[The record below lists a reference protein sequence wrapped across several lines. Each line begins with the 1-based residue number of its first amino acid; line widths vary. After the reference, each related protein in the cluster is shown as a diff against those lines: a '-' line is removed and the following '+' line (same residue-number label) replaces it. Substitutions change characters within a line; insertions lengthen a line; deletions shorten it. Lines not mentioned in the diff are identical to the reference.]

1 MSVACKIFDPREPD
15 WGRQERIVNPQ
26 RLILKEELRMK
37 KVLSLVLAFAM
48 ILGSFGFVFANE
60 FPDVPDTEEYAE
72 AVNVLSG
79 LGVIGGYPDGNFK
92 PANIVTRAEM
102 ATMIVNSLGI
112 PVSGGSATKFSD
124 VPSSHWASGYIAYA
138 VSVGFVAGY
147 PDGTFKPEQQVT
159 ANEALTM
166 IVASLGYTLESLT
179 GDYPGAFI
187 NKAMGLGILDTCK
200 KTGTVGAERSDIA
213 CYLYDAL
220 LERIGTVNKDGEF
233 VANIIT
239 YDRATDSYEYDT
251 MLHRLGATP
260 YNNGD
265 PFTVRGDEDAI
276 INMKNHLGEY
286 VTAYQNKDGDIVA
299 IGEIKSTF
307 IEGDYTD
314 DLEDTYHFDEA
325 VKKSYVSFMNGDAT
339 GSDDYV
345 GQDGIKLAVKLSG
358 KVVKE
363 VYSMQQ
369 WEAADTFYADAD
381 VQDLIEDEQKLDT
394 YEFALDDNDDID
406 ANAFAIEG
414 VKSIKDIAEDDVVTV
429 YLHKSGTDK
438 GKIAKIT
445 VSNDTVEGVITK
457 INNKETKFTI
467 NGEAYPLNDF
477 SEVTAAKLRGLMDDA
492 TSAVFYLDYDGAIF
506 DYDDEGS
513 ITKSY
518 GVVLGT
524 DKSTKFGDTTY
535 EIKMFLADGTAQVFT
550 AKKGAY
556 DAATPGEVVEYKLNS
571 DNVVK
576 SITAQVSGGAGAFTS
591 KGVYA
596 NNVLDN
602 DTVAFTYE
610 GGAINDADN
619 YSVIKASSLFD
630 AKFTGIGYV
639 ASSGTFKAVL
649 LEGASS
655 TDTVYAIVAGKAG
668 TNKDGYL
675 YTTLYDGDVETYTF
689 ENPVAAENVYT
700 SGTAVKLAK
709 LTFNG
714 SDIVTDSTSYTAKT
728 AAAATINETRGS
740 VSGSVY
746 TDSAKKKWTL
756 DDEVAIYVYDMDEG
770 EWVKG
775 STSDMKGGS
784 TNFANIYLIDTDST
798 PDGEYDIVI
807 VFKK

>member
-1 MSVACKIFDPREPD
+1 
-15 WGRQERIVNPQ
+15 
-26 RLILKEELRMK
+26 MK

-48 ILGSFGFVFANE
+48 ILGSFGFVFGAE
-60 FPDVPDTEEYAE
+60 FPDVPDTEAYAE

-92 PANIVTRAEM
+92 PANVVTRAEM
-102 ATMIVNSLGI
+102 ATMIVNALGI
-112 PVSGGSATKFSD
+112 PVKGGAATKFSD
-124 VPSSHWASGYIAYA
+124 VPASHWASGYIGYA

-166 IVASLGYTLESLT
+166 IIASLGYTLNSLT

-187 NKAMGLGILDTCK
+187 NKAQGLGILDTCK
-200 KTGTVGAERSDIA
+200 KVGTVGAERSDIA

-220 LERIGTVNKDGEF
+220 LERIGTVNKDDEF
-233 VANIIT
+233 VANIMS
-239 YDRATDSYEYDT
+239 YDRATGDYEYDT
-251 MLHRLGATP
+251 MLYRLGATP

-265 PFTVRGDEDAI
+265 PFTVRGDEDAV

-286 VTAYQNKDGDIVA
+286 VNAYQNKDGDICA

-307 IEGDYTD
+307 IEGDYD
-314 DLEDTYHFDEA
+314 GDLADTYHFDSA
-325 VKKSYVSFMNGDAT
+325 AKKDYVSFMNGDAT
-339 GSDDYV
+339 GSEDYV
-345 GQDGIKLAVKLSG
+345 GKDGIKLAVKLSG

-369 WEAADTFYADAD
+369 WEAADTFYADED
-381 VQDLIEDEQKLDT
+381 VQDLIEDDQKIDS

-406 ANAFAIEG
+406 TDAFAIEG

-429 YLHKSGTDK
+429 YLHKSGSDK
-438 GKIAKIT
+438 GKIAKIS

-467 NGEAYPLNDF
+467 GGKAYGLNDWAGDNG
-477 SEVTAAKLRGLMDDA
+477 VNAAKLRGLMDDE
-492 TSAVFYLDYDGAIF
+492 TPAVFYLDYDGAIF

-518 GVVLGT
+518 AVVLGVKNDT
-524 DKSTKFGDTTY
+524 SFGESSY
-535 EIKMFLADGTAQVFT
+535 QIKLFLADGSAKVFD
-550 AKKGAY
+550 AKKAAY
-556 DAATPGEVVEYKLNS
+556 EAAKTGEVVEYKLNK

-576 SITAQVSGGAGAFTS
+576 SISATQTTAGAGAFTT

-602 DTVAFTYE
+602 DTVAFAFD
-610 GGAINDADN
+610 GGDNWDAGN

-630 AKFTGIGYV
+630 AKFDGIGYV
-639 ASSGTFKAVL
+639 AASGNFKAVL
-649 LEGASS
+649 VNGVSS
-655 TDTVYAIVAGKAG
+655 TDTVYAIVADRAG
-668 TNKDGYL
+668 TNKDGVL
-675 YTTLYDGDVETYTF
+675 YTVLYDGDVKTYTF
-689 ENPVAAENVYT
+689 ENEVAAANVYT

-709 LTFNG
+709 LNFNG
-714 SDIVTDSTSYTAKT
+714 SDIVTDSTTYTAKT
-728 AAAATINETRGS
+728 AEVATINETRGS

-756 DDEVAIYVYDMDEG
+756 DDEVAIYVYDMDEE

-775 STSDMKGGS
+775 TASDMRGGS
-784 TNFANIYLIDTDST
+784 SAFANIYLIDTDKD
-798 PDGEYDIVI
+798 PDGEYDIVL